1 MVYGSY
7 NPNARY
13 RQRSQRRAFSL
24 VFTVFFFTLI
34 FGAGFWIGM
43 VRSDQSAYILNS
55 DKQTLERQYQE
66 LQNEITQV
74 RAEAQTANVRLEQLK
89 ASYNEILSNGPLQDL
104 VTLLKKQLEGGVDP
118 KRIEAVI
125 LSARPPKNCSE
136 PKSRRL
142 LIVTPNYK
150 GPESRISM
158 EAGLIAVW
166 GEGTAAKTE
175 GDGTE
180 AWFDSS
186 KPVKILFHPKGGAVT
201 HKEGVLPLYH
211 SLVIGEREFRFTVAA
226 DAKSFVKITY
236 DSCDYP

>member
-13 RQRSQRRAFSL
+13 RQRSQRRVMSGVLSVIFFAL
-24 VFTVFFFTLI
+24 VFA
-34 FGAGFWIGM
+34 AGFGVGIL
-43 VRSDQSAYILNS
+43 RSGQSAYILNQ
-55 DKQTLERQYQE
+55 DKKTIEQQYQTLQD
-66 LQNEITQV
+66 EITQV

-89 ASYNEILSNGPLQDL
+89 ASHKDMLASGPLQDL
-104 VTLLKKQLEGGVDP
+104 MLLLKKQIDGGVDP

-142 LIVTPNYK
+142 LIVTPSYK

-158 EAGLIAVW
+158 EAGLIALW
-166 GEGTAAKTE
+166 GEGTSAKTQ
-175 GDGTE
+175 GDESET
-180 AWFDSS
+180 WFDPS

-201 HKEGVLPLYH
+201 HKEGTLPLYH
-211 SLVIGEREFRFTVAA
+211 TLVIGEKEYRFTVAA

-236 DSCDYP
+236 DYCDYP